1 LFGIG
6 WGVEKEGGCEDPCLP
21 WYTNPQYI
29 KPEGHPYSFRMKIQL
44 FTSLSSLVTAAV
56 LNFPPDGYNGRT
68 VSYQGV
74 KLGGSLKLSSK
85 ITVFRKIPYAEPPL
99 GNLRFRPPLNP
110 TTKFTTNTML
120 NIVGPKCMQVS
131 SSSQDNT
138 SEDCLHLNVY
148 TPSTGSKYPV
158 VVYIHGGSFTGGSA
172 IDYNGVK
179 LANDQQIVVV
189 TVNYRL
195 GVFGF
200 LAGNELQNEK
210 NSDGQPS
217 LNVGLLDQKKAFE
230 WVRNNIAAFGGDPNK
245 ITAMGQ
251 SAGAIS
257 IGAHLLAQSGNQKLF
272 NRAYLLSGAVP
283 LLYLTSSQLDFSF
296 KQYADSVGCS
306 TNEEQLACL
315 RNLSAANL
323 NANSAYYAAFPILDG
338 TYITNQ
344 AITQLKA
351 GQFSKVPLF
360 IQTNADEGS
369 VFPLYYGIQN
379 VEEATARIKTLIP
392 ILSKENQNKLVGL
405 YNPSTH
411 PIYPGA
417 AFGDLFADAFF
428 YCPST
433 LMADIYSKN
442 NVKVY
447 TSKSNHIPV
456 VNPFA
461 GLPVPTGVFH
471 GSELPFLF
479 KETRV
484 VKKEERIFA
493 KNLRK
498 FLREFADKSYPNPTW
513 STYASGSNTAYDIET
528 QQVVEDDRTLK
539 CNKIVEMINL
549 SLQLE

>member
-1 LFGIG
+1 
-6 WGVEKEGGCEDPCLP
+6 VEKEGGFKDPCLP
-21 WYTNPQYI
+21 WYANPQYI
-29 KPEGHPYSFRMKIQL
+29 KPEGYPYSFRMKIQL

-56 LNFPPDGYNGRT
+56 LKFPPDGYNGRI

-74 KLGGSLKLSSK
+74 KLGGYSPTNSK

-120 NIVGPKCMQVS
+120 NEIGPKCMQVS
-131 SSSQDNT
+131 SSAQDNT

-148 TPSTGSKYPV
+148 TRSTGSNFPV

-172 IDYNGVK
+172 IDYDGMK
-179 LANDQQIVVV
+179 LAREQQIVVV

-200 LAGNELQNEK
+200 LAGNELQDEK
-210 NSDGQPS
+210 NSVGQPS
-217 LNVGLLDQKKAFE
+217 LNIGLLDQKKAFE

-251 SAGAIS
+251 SAGAIL
-257 IGAHLLAQSGNQKLF
+257 IGAHLLAQSGNQILF
-272 NRAYLLSGAVP
+272 NRAYLLSGAAP

-306 TNEEQLACL
+306 TNVEQLACL

-323 NANSAYYAAFPILDG
+323 NANSAYYPAFPMLDG

-369 VFPLYYGIQN
+369 VFPLYYGIET

-392 ILSKENQNKLVGL
+392 ILSQKNQNKLVEL

-433 LMADIYSKN
+433 LMADIYSQN

-447 TSKSNHIPV
+447 TAKSNHIPV

-479 KETRV
+479 KDNQV
-484 VKKEERIFA
+484 VKEDDKIFA
-493 KNLRK
+493 QNFRE
-498 FLREFADKSYPNPTW
+498 FLGGFADKTYPKLTW
-513 STYASGSNTAYDIET
+513 STYASGSNAAYDIET

-539 CNKIVEMINL
+539 CNNIVEMISL